1 MSLRKQ
7 RGNMDQRKKEP
18 PVCANS
24 ADTGGFY
31 TNLQIYLAN
40 LLKKA
45 GIFLHSFTPLS
56 LSKGYEEL

>member
-31 TNLQIYLAN
+31 TKLAN
-40 LLKKA
+40 IFSKSVKKA

>member
-1 MSLRKQ
+1 
-7 RGNMDQRKKEP
+7 MDQRKKEP

-45 GIFLHSFTPLS
+45 GIFLHSFTPLF